1 MLEPKDIDL
10 NLLVVFQEV
19 FQERQISSVA
29 KKLGLSQ
36 PAVSNALARLRK
48 SFGDELFV
56 RTAQGMQP
64 TPLAQQLAD
73 PVASAL
79 ASITRALNQHEVF
92 DAASSKRHFTIAMT
106 DIGEVYFMPRLI
118 ALCSAL
124 APQIQLST
132 LRASSIDL
140 KAEMETGRVD
150 LAIGAF
156 DDISGALY
164 QRRLF
169 KQHYVCMLRQN
180 HPLVSGTDS
189 KVSSTSSI
197 SAKDFLAAQHLIVA
211 SMESPY
217 DKINQSLEKAGIK
230 ASAHFTVPHFAAVPY
245 IVSSTD
251 LLVTVPQKLAESAAT
266 PFQLHYVKPPLRLP
280 TLQTNI
286 FWHRRFNQDEGN
298 QWLRNLIAAHFAE

>member
-29 KKLGLSQ
+29 RKLGLSQ

-48 SFGDELFV
+48 SFDDELFV

-64 TPLAQQLAD
+64 TPLAQQLAE
-73 PVASAL
+73 PISSAL
-79 ASITRALNQHEVF
+79 GNITRALNQQEEF
-92 DAASSKRHFTIAMT
+92 DAATSKRHFVIAMT
-106 DIGEVYFMPRLI
+106 DVGEVYFMPRLI
-118 ALCSAL
+118 EQCRHL
-124 APQIQLST
+124 APQIQVST
-132 LRASSIDL
+132 VRASSIDI

-150 LAIGAF
+150 LALGAF

-169 KQHYVCMLRQN
+169 KQNYVCMFRRG
-180 HPLVSGTDS
+180 HPLAGNTMNI
-189 KVSSTSSI
+189 K
-197 SAKDFLAAQHLIVA
+197 AFLAAQHLIVA

-217 DKINQSLEKAGIK
+217 DKINQSLEKAGIEAK
-230 ASAHFTVPHFAAVPY
+230 AQFTVPHFVAVPY
-245 IVSSTD
+245 IISTTD
-251 LLVTVPQKLAESAAT
+251 LLVTVPQKLAESAAA
-266 PFQLHYVKPPLRLP
+266 PFKLEYVSPPLRLP

-298 QWLRNLIAAHFAE
+298 QWLRNLIAEHFSE